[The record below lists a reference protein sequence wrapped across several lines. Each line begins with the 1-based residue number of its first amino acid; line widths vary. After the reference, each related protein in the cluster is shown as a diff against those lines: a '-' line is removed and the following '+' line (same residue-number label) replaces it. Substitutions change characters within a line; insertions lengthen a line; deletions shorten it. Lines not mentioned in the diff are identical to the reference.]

1 MEALAQ
7 KSKFSGA
14 TPPNDGRRAGW
25 RATLAYIALHNQN
38 GLEEDVMELNGAVI
52 AITGGAQGLGLAMAK
67 LLGERGARLALVD
80 REEESLAQAAGQL
93 SEQGIVAEA
102 FVADVA
108 NEDSVVRCFAEIRD
122 RLGPVSGLVNNA
134 GITRDG
140 LLVKAK
146 EGRVEKTMSLSQW
159 QQVLDVNLTG
169 VFLCGREAASQMV
182 ENDLHGVIVNISSIS
197 RAGNMGQSNYAASKA
212 GVAALTVTWA
222 KELARYGI
230 RVGAVAPG
238 FIETEMTSSMR
249 PDVLEKIT
257 KGVPLG
263 RLGQPEDIAQSVHYI
278 FENAYF
284 SGRVIECDGGLR
296 I

>member
-1 MEALAQ
+1 
-7 KSKFSGA
+7 
-14 TPPNDGRRAGW
+14 
-25 RATLAYIALHNQN
+25 
-38 GLEEDVMELNGAVI
+38 MELNDAVI
-52 AITGGAQGLGLAMAK
+52 AITGGAQGLGLAMAE
-67 LLGERGARLALVD
+67 LLGARGARLALVD
-80 REEESLAQAAGQL
+80 REEEGLARAAGQL

-102 FVADVA
+102 FLADVA
-108 NEDSVVRCFAEIRD
+108 NEDSVARCFTEIRD

-146 EGRVEKTMSLSQW
+146 EGRVEKTMSLAQW

-182 ENDLHGVIVNISSIS
+182 ENDLQGVIVNISSIS

-257 KGVPLG
+257 RGVPLG
-263 RLGQPEDIAQSVHYI
+263 RLGQPEDIAQSVRYI